1 MIVWT
6 VVHMINIADHT
17 FDDEVEK
24 APPRE
29 LFHEIEEIQQ
39 YELQEFPQIRLCFR
53 ILGHQKKNINKKN
66 FVIIEYFV
74 LGQGSHEV
82 DSDDVA
88 IGDKA
93 ALILAQ
99 EKMPYIK
106 LLGDTHV
113 EYKRMPYADR
123 EQYVQ
128 SLLSQ

>member
-1 MIVWT
+1 
-6 VVHMINIADHT
+6 MINIIEHT

-24 APPRE
+24 VPPRE
-29 LFHEIEEIQQ
+29 LFHEIQGIQQ
-39 YELQEFPQIRLCFR
+39 YELQEFPHIRLCFR
-53 ILGHQKKNINKKN
+53 ILGHQKKNNDEKN
-66 FVIIEYFV
+66 YVIIEYFV

-93 ALILAQ
+93 AMILAQ

-106 LLGDTHV
+106 LSWNTHI

-123 EQYVQ
+123 EQYVEG
-128 SLLSQ
+128 LLSQQ